1 MCLTKTNILVHPL
14 ALDPNEKSEI
24 VAKVIFDPV
33 VQLQEDMVKRIANYK
48 SVMKKDLNI
57 KGPYN
62 LMRAVSANCKIGEKI
77 DIKNVSKIFINNC
90 ILSDKVCIRADLAEI
105 RLESFCILGMG
116 VILHP
121 SFGDDKRSFIGI
133 RIGSYNI
140 IGSNTI
146 IKCTIIGN
154 FNRIGKNCVIGEK
167 VEYLKNYFSKIR
179 L

>member
-1 MCLTKTNILVHPL
+1 MHPL
-14 ALDPNEKSEI
+14 ALDPNEQSET
-24 VAKVIFDPV
+24 VAKIIFDPV
-33 VQLQEDMVKRIANYK
+33 VQLQEDISKRIVNYKAVKR
-48 SVMKKDLNI
+48 KDPTVR
-57 KGPYN
+57 GPYN
-62 LMRAVSANCKIGEKI
+62 LMKLVSANCKIGEKI

-154 FNRIGKNCVIGEK
+154 YNRIGKNCVIGEK
-167 VEYLKNYFSKIR
+167 VG
-179 L
+179 